1 MCNITSLPP
10 RIYKRSEIR
19 TVRMRNDRL
28 FFQTFYRGKAG
39 PNTGRGDRNLRIIKI
54 ILLPE
59 NFLQF
64 DWLGAEVYK
73 FTLNTYM

>member
-1 MCNITSLPP
+1 
-10 RIYKRSEIR
+10 
-19 TVRMRNDRL
+19 MRNDMFF

-39 PNTGRGDRNLRIIKI
+39 PNTGDRNLRIIKI

-64 DWLGAEVYK
+64 DWLGGEV
-73 FTLNTYM
+73 